1 MLWSAANLR
10 DVYDKR
16 PSGFLPP
23 LKKNTEHAALSNK
36 IVVIKHRQYPT
47 RNINFQQQYY
57 CTVHRWCVSEIKV
70 PVMKYKRWRSPILL
84 V

>member
-23 LKKNTEHAALSNK
+23 LKK
-36 IVVIKHRQYPT
+36 KHRACGAVKQDRRY
-47 RNINFQQQYY
+47 INFQQQYY